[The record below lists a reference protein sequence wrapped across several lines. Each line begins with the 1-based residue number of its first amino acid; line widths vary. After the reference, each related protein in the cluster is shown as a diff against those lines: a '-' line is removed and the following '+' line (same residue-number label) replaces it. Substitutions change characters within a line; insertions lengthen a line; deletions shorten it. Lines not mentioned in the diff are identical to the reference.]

1 MENYNDEQV
10 SNNNIKRG
18 FSLRLQIVISF
29 IKRLIN
35 AFKVTQQDLSDAG
48 VYISGRNLQTKTP
61 VAQAK
66 THPNTP
72 G

>member
-10 SNNNIKRG
+10 SNNNIQRDFG
-18 FSLRLQIVISF
+18 LRLQIVISY

-48 VYISGRNLQTKTP
+48 VYIRGRKL
-61 VAQAK
+61 
-66 THPNTP
+66 
-72 G
+72 